1 MNDSSSRA
9 FVNDPVASGIPIR
22 EQNSVANNSEEEQ
35 ATSITPSATS
45 NSGDEGSDKA
55 MDSINNNGIITSNGN
70 GNGNAAQQHPDSS
83 NSHQQHMGET
93 ASPQSEFNDPPSF
106 GSMNASAVDQRKPES
121 APQHEFNG
129 SAPAQLSGNHHHSSS
144 NNMSAGEADERQA
157 IIDMEIQE
165 TSNTHTSSNNMS
177 AGEADER
184 QAIVDLEIQDSS
196 SSGSDELEIIDQDVD
211 DVSAKFGSEGLTLGG
226 VRVRVQEQQQQQPDL
241 SSNEATQPSS
251 YAPVNAVDPIPVDVA
266 HESASQQ
273 QAEPA
278 AAQASAAAASSADAE
293 VIELLDD
300 DEADDGADSDNTD
313 DLITKALTS
322 NMNRAKRQKMSGDDN
337 GKQAAPLSYQDPNTT
352 AQQPYQPPSESR
364 WTQDTSSRRHGTH
377 APIQP
382 GQSLNLPSNAKT
394 DSAARAAQAMQQ
406 AYEAPI
412 THRPIG
418 IQHQRLPMPPQPSL
432 TPKDFQSRFKYDE
445 PQYIPYPHGFV
456 PTWNEL
462 VPAKQKP
469 PPQQQYQHRSNER
482 KYFQLSLLN
491 VNDFTITGL
500 PISFDGPPTSISGM
514 RVPIRQV
521 SREHGKAIYERDK
534 EGGPGKW
541 RIPLG
546 AYQAFFT
553 YLRSDPNC
561 RVEGISSIQLKVAS
575 LERARQEK
583 GYPSVE
589 KLIEAGVPNGLAR
602 TLAPFQRGGVDF
614 VLEKKGRALI
624 ADGTYVLVD

>member
-1 MNDSSSRA
+1 
-9 FVNDPVASGIPIR
+9 
-22 EQNSVANNSEEEQ
+22 
-35 ATSITPSATS
+35 
-45 NSGDEGSDKA
+45 
-55 MDSINNNGIITSNGN
+55 
-70 GNGNAAQQHPDSS
+70 
-83 NSHQQHMGET
+83 
-93 ASPQSEFNDPPSF
+93 
-106 GSMNASAVDQRKPES
+106 
-121 APQHEFNG
+121 
-129 SAPAQLSGNHHHSSS
+129 
-144 NNMSAGEADERQA
+144 
-157 IIDMEIQE
+157 
-165 TSNTHTSSNNMS
+165 
-177 AGEADER
+177 
-184 QAIVDLEIQDSS
+184 
-196 SSGSDELEIIDQDVD
+196 
-211 DVSAKFGSEGLTLGG
+211 
-226 VRVRVQEQQQQQPDL
+226 
-241 SSNEATQPSS
+241 
-251 YAPVNAVDPIPVDVA
+251 
-266 HESASQQ
+266 
-273 QAEPA
+273 
-278 AAQASAAAASSADAE
+278 
-293 VIELLDD
+293 
-300 DEADDGADSDNTD
+300 
-313 DLITKALTS
+313 
-322 NMNRAKRQKMSGDDN
+322 
-337 GKQAAPLSYQDPNTT
+337 
-352 AQQPYQPPSESR
+352 
-364 WTQDTSSRRHGTH
+364 
-377 APIQP
+377 
-382 GQSLNLPSNAKT
+382 
-394 DSAARAAQAMQQ
+394 
-406 AYEAPI
+406 
-412 THRPIG
+412 
-418 IQHQRLPMPPQPSL
+418 LPMPPQPSL

>member
-1 MNDSSSRA
+1 MNDASSRA
-9 FVNDPVASGIPIR
+9 FVNDPVSSGIPNIR
-22 EQNSVANNSEEEQ
+22 EQNSVANSNSEEEHE
-35 ATSITPSATS
+35 TSITPSATS

-55 MDSINNNGIITSNGN
+55 MESNNNNITSNGN
-70 GNGNAAQQHPDSS
+70 GAQHQTDSP
-83 NSHQQHMGET
+83 NSHNQQHMMGE
-93 ASPQSEFNDPPSF
+93 ASPLQSAF
-106 GSMNASAVDQRKPES
+106 
-121 APQHEFNG
+121 
-129 SAPAQLSGNHHHSSS
+129 
-144 NNMSAGEADERQA
+144 MSAGEADERQA
-157 IIDMEIQE
+157 LGIADMETIQDS
-165 TSNTHTSSNNMS
+165 SNHPSHPSSNNMS

-196 SSGSDELEIIDQDVD
+196 SGSDEAEVIDQDEINVYD
-211 DVSAKFGSEGLTLGG
+211 KFGSVGLADSGG
-226 VRVRVQEQQQQQPDL
+226 EPVQEHQQQQQQP
-241 SSNEATQPSS
+241 
-251 YAPVNAVDPIPVDVA
+251 VNTMDPIPVDLA
-266 HESASQQ
+266 QASTAQQ
-273 QAEPA
+273 QVEPA
-278 AAQASAAAASSADAE
+278 AAARAPAAADE

-300 DEADDGADSDNTD
+300 DEDNDAASDNTD

-322 NMNRAKRQKMSGDDN
+322 DLNGAKRQKMSGDENN
-337 GKQAAPLSYQDPNTT
+337 GNQAAQPSYSNPYEQT
-352 AQQPYQPPSESR
+352 AQQQPYQQPPYESQ
-364 WTQDTSSRRHGTH
+364 WTQGTPSRRHGPA

-382 GQSLNLPSNAKT
+382 GQSLNLPANAQT
-394 DSAARAAQAMQQ
+394 DSAARASHAIQQ
-406 AYEAPI
+406 AYGAPVSQQPPG
-412 THRPIG
+412 HH
-418 IQHQRLPMPPQPSL
+418 HQPMPPQPSSYSAPPRSSL
-432 TPKDFQSRFKYDE
+432 TPKVFQTNFKYDE
-445 PQYIPYPHGFV
+445 PQYIPLPDGFV
-456 PTWNEL
+456 PNWNEL
-462 VPAKQKP
+462 VPAKPKP
-469 PPQQQYQHRSNER
+469 VPQQQYQHRSNER

-521 SREHGKAIYERDK
+521 SREHGKAVYERDK

-546 AYQAFFT
+546 AYQAFFA

-589 KLIEAGVPNGLAR
+589 KLVEAGVPNGLAK

-624 ADGTYVLVD
+624 ADGTYVLVVNYLSPRRVESPIP

>member
-22 EQNSVANNSEEEQ
+22 EQHSVANNSEEEH

-45 NSGDEGSDKA
+45 GSGDEGSDKA
-55 MDSINNNGIITSNGN
+55 MDSSSNNNNGLASNGN
-70 GNGNAAQQHPDSS
+70 ENVAQHHPDLS
-83 NSHQQHMGET
+83 NSHHQHMGEN
-93 ASPQSEFNDPPSF
+93 SESNEPSF
-106 GSMNASAVDQRKPES
+106 GSMNDTSGNAA
-121 APQHEFNG
+121 H
-129 SAPAQLSGNHHHSSS
+129 LSGNQHDGSS

-157 IIDMEIQE
+157 IIDMGIQD
-165 TSNTHTSSNNMS
+165 TSNTHSSSNNSNINNMS

-184 QAIVDLEIQDSS
+184 EAIVDLEIRDSS
-196 SSGSDELEIIDQDVD
+196 SSGSDELEIIDQVVD
-211 DVSAKFGSEGLTLGG
+211 DVSDQLGSDGLALSG
-226 VRVRVQEQQQQQPDL
+226 VPVQEQLQQQQQHDF
-241 SSNEATQPSS
+241 SSNEATHPIS
-251 YAPVNAVDPIPVDVA
+251 YTPVNAIDPIPVDVA
-266 HESASQQ
+266 RESAPQQ
-273 QAEPA
+273 QAAPA
-278 AAQASAAAASSADAE
+278 AAQTPAVAASSADAE

-322 NMNRAKRQKMSGDDN
+322 NMNRAKRQKVSGDDN
-337 GKQAAPLSYQDPNTT
+337 GNQTAPPSYQDPYAT
-352 AQQPYQPPSESR
+352 AQQSYQPPSESR

-394 DSAARAAQAMQQ
+394 DSAARAALAMQQ
-406 AYEAPI
+406 AYETPV
-412 THRPIG
+412 THQSIG
-418 IQHQRLPMPPQPSL
+418 IQHQRQPPQPSQ
-432 TPKDFQSRFKYDE
+432 TPTVFQSRFKYDE
-445 PQYIPYPHGFV
+445 PQYIPYPDGFV
-456 PTWNEL
+456 PTWSEL

-482 KYFQLSLLN
+482 KNFQLSLLN

-500 PISFDGPPTSISGM
+500 PISFEGPPTSISGM

-589 KLIEAGVPNGLAR
+589 KLIEAGVPTGLAK

-624 ADGTYVLVD
+624 ADGTYVWID